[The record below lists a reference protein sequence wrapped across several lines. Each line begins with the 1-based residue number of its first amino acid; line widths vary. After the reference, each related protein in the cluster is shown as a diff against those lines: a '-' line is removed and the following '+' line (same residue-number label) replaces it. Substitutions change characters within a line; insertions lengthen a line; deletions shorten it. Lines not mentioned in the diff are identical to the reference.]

1 MGTQEY
7 YSHRKG
13 RECFSH
19 CHFVLNSEKLTPVRD
34 TGLVGCTDYGH
45 KSGLCLKGS
54 SPELWC
60 SHMSSGAPV

>member
-19 CHFVLNSEKLTPVRD
+19 CHAGTRKSNREQKRKWVVRWQNNPVILMVGTQNAHD
-34 TGLVGCTDYGH
+34 TLQTLDRIF
-45 KSGLCLKGS
+45 
-54 SPELWC
+54 
-60 SHMSSGAPV
+60 